1 MNKKAIAAFAAG
13 ATLLAGFAMA
23 TPAFA
28 AAPKQP
34 EAQKTP
40 ATTADLKKQYED
52 AKAALEKMDKPAK
65 DAPAAPATPAGV
77 ADAVEADAA
86 AGEGML
92 KLKAATKPDTTNADL
107 YNAAV
112 AYRDSVNNYYKG
124 KKAYEAQETKVNTLH
139 AQYLASL
146 EKDANTPKAEDPSD
160 ADYTA
165 ALQAASTKLQ
175 AADKNVRDAFAKANK
190 LYRELKA
197 AKDKAS
203 AALKA
208 VTDFQNEHSDDMSKR
223 NEATLG
229 RLNKAKE
236 EADAAVTK
244 LQTKFDDAKSKF
256 EVEAF
261 GKYDEAFGKY
271 DDAYGKAKDHKESL
285 VLGFVAP
292 ETAKLLRTDFQYG
305 VGFVGSSDAF
315 VASGAPAGQPGAA
328 QPGKPG
334 APAAGANGAA
344 GKAGA
349 KTEVENKN
357 GKDKRGNTHT
367 GTGVGVTLT
376 ALAATMLAGMGAAV
390 RKARH

>member
-1 MNKKAIAAFAAG
+1 MMNKKAIAAFAAG

-28 AAPKQP
+28 ADAPKAP
-34 EAQKTP
+34 EAAKAP
-40 ATTADLKKQYED
+40 TTADLKKQYDEANKTLKGMTKPD
-52 AKAALEKMDKPAK
+52 EKKDKPAVPK
-65 DAPAAPATPAGV
+65 DAEVLACLKDENGTKVLDESKKTTAK
-77 ADAVEADAA
+77 AD
-86 AGEGML
+86 
-92 KLKAATKPDTTNADL
+92 K
-107 YNAAV
+107 
-112 AYRDSVNNYYKG
+112 
-124 KKAYEAQETKVNTLH
+124 YEAAQKYANDLATYNKNVKDYNEQEQKVKDLH

-146 EKDANTPKAEDPSD
+146 EKDAKTPKAEDPSD

-175 AADKNVRDAFAKANK
+175 AADKSVRDAFAKANK
-190 LYRELKA
+190 LDGELKA
-197 AKDKAS
+197 AKAKAS

-208 VTDFQNEHSDDMSKR
+208 YTDFQNEHSDDMSKR
-223 NEATLG
+223 DAATLG
-229 RLNKAKE
+229 RLQKAKE
-236 EADAAVTK
+236 DADAAVSK
-244 LQTKFDDAKSKF
+244 LEGKVSDAK
-256 EVEAF
+256 

-271 DDAYGKAKDHKESL
+271 DVAFGAYEKAYGDAKNHKESL

-292 ETAKLLRTDFQYG
+292 ETAKLLRSDFQYG
-305 VGFVGSSDAF
+305 VGFVGSSDPF
-315 VASGAPAGQPGAA
+315 VAPGAPAG

-349 KTEVENKN
+349 KTEVENKKD
-357 GKDKRGNTHT
+357 KDKRGNTHT

>member
-1 MNKKAIAAFAAG
+1 MMNKKAIAAFAAG

-28 AAPKQP
+28 AEAKAP
-34 EAQKTP
+34 EAVKTP
-40 ATTADLKKQYED
+40 TTADLNKQYED
-52 AKAALEKMDKPAK
+52 AKAAFDKMTKPDEKKDKPAVPTDAEVFACLK
-65 DAPAAPATPAGV
+65 DENGTKVLDESKKTTAK
-77 ADAVEADAA
+77 AD
-86 AGEGML
+86 
-92 KLKAATKPDTTNADL
+92 K
-107 YNAAV
+107 
-112 AYRDSVNNYYKG
+112 
-124 KKAYEAQETKVNTLH
+124 YEAAQKYANDLATYNKNVKDYNEQEQKVKDLH

-146 EKDANTPKAEDPSD
+146 EKDAKTPKAEDPSD

-175 AADKNVRDAFAKANK
+175 AADKSVRDAFAKANK
-190 LYRELKA
+190 LDGELKA
-197 AKDKAS
+197 AKAKAS

-208 VTDFQNEHSDDMSKR
+208 YTDFQNEHSDDMSKR
-223 NEATLG
+223 DAATLG
-229 RLNKAKE
+229 RLQKAKE
-236 EADAAVTK
+236 DADAAVSK
-244 LQTKFDDAKSKF
+244 LEGKVSDAK
-256 EVEAF
+256 

-271 DDAYGKAKDHKESL
+271 DVAFGAYEKAYGDAKNHKESL

-292 ETAKLLRTDFQYG
+292 ETAKLLRSDFQYG
-305 VGFVGSSDAF
+305 VGFVGSSDPF
-315 VASGAPAGQPGAA
+315 VAPGAPAG

-349 KTEVENKN
+349 KTEVENKKD
-357 GKDKRGNTHT
+357 KDKRGNTHT

>member
-1 MNKKAIAAFAAG
+1 MMNKKAIAAFAAG

-28 AAPKQP
+28 ADAPKAP
-34 EAQKTP
+34 EAAK
-40 ATTADLKKQYED
+40 TTADLKKQYED
-52 AKAALEKMDKPAK
+52 AKTALEKMTKPAK

-92 KLKAATKPDTTNADL
+92 KLKATTKSDTTNADL

-112 AYRDSVNNYYKG
+112 AYRDSVNNYYKD
-124 KKAYEAQETKVNTLH
+124 KKAYEAKQTEVNTLH

-165 ALQAASTKLQ
+165 ALQAASTKLK
-175 AADKNVRDAFAKANK
+175 AADKNVRDAFAKADK
-190 LYRELKA
+190 LYKELKA
-197 AKDKAS
+197 AKAKSTAADKAY
-203 AALKA
+203 
-208 VTDFQNEHSDDMSKR
+208 TDFQNEHSDDMSKR
-223 NEATLG
+223 DAATLG
-229 RLNKAKE
+229 RLKKAKE
-236 EADAAVTK
+236 DAEAAVAKLQNKFDEADGK
-244 LQTKFDDAKSKF
+244 LG
-256 EVEAF
+256 EAF
-261 GKYDEAFGKY
+261 GKYDAAFADY
-271 DDAYGKAKDHKESL
+271 ADAYGKAKDHKESL
-285 VLGFVAP
+285 VLGFSAP
-292 ETAKLLRTDFQYG
+292 EGVKLLRTDFQYG
-305 VGFVGSSDAF
+305 VGYVGSSDE
-315 VASGAPAGQPGAA
+315 VTTPGATAGQPGAA
-328 QPGKPG
+328 KPG
-334 APAAGANGAA
+334 QAAGQAGANGAA

>member
-28 AAPKQP
+28 AEAKAP
-34 EAQKTP
+34 EAVKTP
-40 ATTADLKKQYED
+40 TTADLKKQYED
-52 AKAALEKMDKPAK
+52 AKTALDKMTKPAK

-77 ADAVEADAA
+77 ADLVEDDAA

-92 KLKAATKPDTTNADL
+92 KLKDTTKPDTVTADK

-112 AYRDSVNNYYKG
+112 GYRDSVNNYYKD
-124 KKAYEAQETKVNTLH
+124 KKAYETKQTEVNTLH

-146 EKDANTPKAEDPSD
+146 EKDANTPKGEDPSD

-190 LYRELKA
+190 LDGELKA
-197 AKDKAS
+197 AKAKAS

-208 VTDFQNEHSDDMSKR
+208 YTDFQNEHSDDMSKR
-223 NEATLG
+223 DAATLG
-229 RLNKAKE
+229 RLQKAKE
-236 EADAAVTK
+236 DADAAVSK
-244 LQTKFDDAKSKF
+244 LEGKVSDAK
-256 EVEAF
+256 

-271 DDAYGKAKDHKESL
+271 DVAFGAYEKAYGDAKNHKESL

-292 ETAKLLRTDFQYG
+292 ETAKLLRSDFQYG
-305 VGFVGSSDAF
+305 VGFVGSSDPF
-315 VASGAPAGQPGAA
+315 VAPGAPAG

-349 KTEVENKN
+349 KTEVENKKD
-357 GKDKRGNTHT
+357 KDKRGNTHT

>member
-1 MNKKAIAAFAAG
+1 MMNKKAIAAFAAG

-28 AAPKQP
+28 AEAKAP
-34 EAQKTP
+34 EAVKTP
-40 ATTADLKKQYED
+40 TTADLKKQYDD
-52 AKAALEKMDKPAK
+52 AAKTLEGMTKPADKDKP
-65 DAPAAPATPAGV
+65 
-77 ADAVEADAA
+77 
-86 AGEGML
+86 
-92 KLKAATKPDTTNADL
+92 TKPTDAGIGDYIKTVDGVDVLNPDKKTDVNMDL
-107 YNAAV
+107 YNKAKKYTEDLAAYNKKV
-112 AYRDSVNNYYKG
+112 ADY
-124 KKAYEAQETKVNTLH
+124 AAQDTKVKELH

-146 EKDANTPKAEDPSD
+146 EKDANTPKAQDPSD

-175 AADKNVRDAFAKANK
+175 AADKSVRDAFAKANK
-190 LYRELKA
+190 LDGELKA
-197 AKDKAS
+197 AKAKAS

-208 VTDFQNEHSDDMSKR
+208 YTDFQNEHSDDMSKR
-223 NEATLG
+223 DAATLG
-229 RLNKAKE
+229 RLQKAKE
-236 EADAAVTK
+236 DADAAVSK
-244 LQTKFDDAKSKF
+244 LEGKVSDAK
-256 EVEAF
+256 

-271 DDAYGKAKDHKESL
+271 DVAFGAYEKAYGDAKNHKESL

-292 ETAKLLRTDFQYG
+292 ETAKLLRSDFQYG
-305 VGFVGSSDAF
+305 VGFVGSSDPF
-315 VASGAPAGQPGAA
+315 VAPGAPAG

-349 KTEVENKN
+349 KTEVENKKD
-357 GKDKRGNTHT
+357 KDKRGNTHT